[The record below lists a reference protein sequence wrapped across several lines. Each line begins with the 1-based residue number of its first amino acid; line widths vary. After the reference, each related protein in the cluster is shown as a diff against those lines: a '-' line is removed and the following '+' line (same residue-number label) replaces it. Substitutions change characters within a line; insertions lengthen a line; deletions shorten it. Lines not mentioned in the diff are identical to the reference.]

1 MVHENFD
8 EVVEQYYR
16 NNIVVLLFEGN
27 HPKETVDKN
36 NLQIGL
42 KISKKRIHTIM
53 NKKRFK
59 LCHY

>member
-42 KISKKRIHTIM
+42 KISKKKNTY
-53 NKKRFK
+53 NNE
-59 LCHY
+59 